1 MRHFASSFGSVELTD
16 ERLRHIITFH
26 PEVKLYVKFFK
37 DTLSKSD
44 TVRQSNTDPQVKIY
58 YKSLRRQSKFLAI
71 VVKTNHR
78 NFILTAYIT
87 TKIQHKPT

>member
-1 MRHFASSFGSVELTD
+1 MRHFTSSLFGSVELTD

-58 YKSLRRQSKFLAI
+58 YKSLRRQS
-71 VVKTNHR
+71 NHR

-87 TKIQHKPT
+87 TKIQHKPL